1 MYVRCN
7 SIIIQSDNKVQF
19 LSTFRLFCDST
30 LPFSIGFFVACLM
43 YATRVVQG
51 NYRLS
56 GYPVGQLCIFLPLMH
71 ETQMMMCGINLV
83 HS

>member
-1 MYVRCN
+1 MQDAFFQFALYSTLSTYN

-56 GYPVGQLCIFLPLMH
+56 GYPVGQLCLFLPLMH
-71 ETQMMMCGINLV
+71 ET
-83 HS
+83 